1 MIGRT
6 IGTYKITGTI
16 GSSGMGEV
24 FVGEDLMLE
33 RQVAIKQLRPE
44 LASQPDVVERFRSE
58 AVILAKLH
66 HTNIATVYAFLQEGA
81 NFFLVMEYVKGWTL
95 RHILQVHGA
104 LAPEVASGL
113 FQQALDGIGFAHRH
127 HIIHRDIKPANV
139 MLTDG
144 GVIKVMDFGLARV
157 LGSAHLTRQGR
168 LVGTLGYIS
177 PEQIRGEETDAR
189 SDVYSLGVLLYELVT
204 SRLPFESANEY
215 ALMRAHVEVQPP
227 SPRQITPAVSA
238 ELEHV
243 ILRALSKAPT
253 ERFQDT
259 EEFSLALAR
268 CLPQT
273 DTHTALSAL
282 LTVLRTNT
290 FKAEPAQI
298 HREETRPASQPTIA
312 SAQIEATRLTKTDN
326 PNASELLSSRHPQIW
341 KHSLVPV
348 LLLASSVAGLLIF
361 LGVPYAPSGVGL
373 SLRPPGEMVSP
384 STSPLPVASQPG
396 DTRVTPMKSESSDE
410 SAPPGAAA
418 MPRLIGTTGES
429 TLPVS
434 APSPPPSEP
443 LEGAVEA
450 WSSPSQ
456 MATVLPFP
464 ENDTE
469 SKEGYQHGSPQ
480 GLKNSQEKPPKAS
493 APKNPLAKKPG
504 SVARLLRTSG
514 KDRERPIASGT
525 ALNIQAAPALP
536 AAQEGAK
543 GSGEWYIRK

>member
-44 LASQPDVVERFRSE
+44 LASRPDVVERFHSE

-66 HTNIATVYAFLQEGA
+66 HTNIATVYAFIQEGA

-95 RHILQVHGA
+95 QHVLQVHGA
-104 LAPEVASGL
+104 LAPVVAGGL
-113 FQQALDGIGFAHRH
+113 FQQALGGIGFAHRH
-127 HIIHRDIKPANV
+127 HIIHRDLKPANV

-204 SRLPFESANEY
+204 SRLPFESDNEY

-227 SPRQITPAVSA
+227 SPRQITPAVSS

-282 LTVLRTNT
+282 LIVLKTNT
-290 FKAEPAQI
+290 FKAEPTQI
-298 HREETRPASQPTIA
+298 PIQETQPASQPTIA
-312 SAQIEATRLTKTDN
+312 SAQIKATRLAKTG
-326 PNASELLSSRHPQIW
+326 NANATNLLPSRHPQTR

-348 LLLASSVAGLLIF
+348 LLLASSVAAAGPLIF

-373 SLRPPGEMVSP
+373 FPRPPGEMVSP
-384 STSPLPVASQPG
+384 STSPLPVAPQSG
-396 DTRVTPMKSESSDE
+396 DTRVTPLKSESSDE

-418 MPRLIGTTGES
+418 IPRLIGTTGES
-429 TLPVS
+429 TIP
-434 APSPPPSEP
+434 
-443 LEGAVEA
+443 EGL
-450 WSSPSQ
+450 Q
-456 MATVLPFP
+456 
-464 ENDTE
+464 N
-469 SKEGYQHGSPQ
+469 PQ
-480 GLKNSQEKPPKAS
+480 KKPPKAS
-493 APKNPLAKKPG
+493 APQNPLTKEPG
-504 SVARLLRTSG
+504 SVARLLRASG
-514 KDRERPIASGT
+514 KGREGPIASGT
-525 ALNIQAAPALP
+525 ALSIQDAPAP
-536 AAQEGAK
+536 PSAKEGTE